1 MNNGDSTSK
10 YIVYNSVN
18 GKVYLEGIGHID
30 TVDPLVFGPT
40 MVAMYYDGPLSQA
53 DIYVKS
59 GLVIQRQPMPLNT
72 TSTSLIADGTDEVII
87 SGIPSDVQVEW
98 PDGQVDTVTDGE
110 IRFSVDLPGTYTFQF
125 TAIPY
130 LDKEVTIEAIAAP

>member
-1 MNNGDSTSK
+1 MRYFVHDKDS
-10 YIVYNSVN
+10 
-18 GKVYLEGIGHID
+18 GKVLFEGDGKLSD
-30 TVDPLVFGPT
+30 TVLTDFPAGHQVIEAPLDGVF
-40 MVAMYYDGPLSQA
+40 DGYFVVDNVVQT
-53 DIYVKS
+53 
-59 GLVIQRQPMPLNT
+59 RQLMSLITTNT
-72 TSTSLIADGTDEVII
+72 PLIADGTDEVII

-130 LDKEVTIEAIAAP
+130 LDKEVTIEAIAAT